1 MKEFLTDSAL
11 FGVVISLVAFW
22 IGVFVRRKTGLSVLS
37 PLVTATAIIIVF
49 LVVTDIDYDTYN
61 ESASVLRYFLTP
73 ATVCLAIPLYQ
84 KLQMLKDNFAAI
96 IIGIISGVLTSAL
109 GILAMCLIF
118 NFDHDMYVTLLP
130 KSVTTAIGISVSE
143 ELGGVV
149 ALTTAAIV
157 IAGNVGGMLA
167 EIIFRVF
174 RIKEPISKGLA
185 LGTASHVMG
194 TSKAMEIGDVEG
206 AMGSLAIAVAGII
219 TVIVLPFFAG
229 VVY

>member
-1 MKEFLTDSAL
+1 MIEFLTGSAL
-11 FGVVISLVAFW
+11 FGVALSLVAFQ
-22 IGVFVRRKTGLSVLS
+22 IGAFIRKKTGLSVLS

-49 LVVTDIDYDTYN
+49 LVVTDIDYETYN

-96 IIGIISGVLTSAL
+96 IIGIVSGVLTSAL
-109 GILAMCLIF
+109 SILAMCLIF
-118 NFDHDMYVTLLP
+118 NLDHEMYVTLLP

-157 IAGNVGGMLA
+157 IAGNVGGMFA
-167 EIIFRVF
+167 EIIFKVF
-174 RIKEPISKGLA
+174 CIKEPISKGLA

-194 TSKAMEIGDVEG
+194 TSKAMEIGEVEG

-219 TVIVLPFFAG
+219 TVIVLPLFAN
-229 VVY
+229 VL

>member
-1 MKEFLTDSAL
+1 MREFLMDSAL
-11 FGVVISLVAFW
+11 FGVVLSLVAFQ
-22 IGVFVRRKTGLSVLS
+22 IGAYIRKKTGLSVLS

-49 LVVTDIDYDTYN
+49 LVVTDIDYETYN

-96 IIGIISGVLTSAL
+96 IIGIVSGVFVSAFS
-109 GILAMCLIF
+109 ILVLCLIF
-118 NFDHDMYVTLLP
+118 DFDHKLYVTLLP

-157 IAGNVGGMLA
+157 IAGNVGGMFA
-167 EIIFRVF
+167 EIIFKVF

-194 TSKAMEIGDVEG
+194 TSKAMEIGETEG

-219 TVIVLPFFAG
+219 TVIVLPFF
-229 VVY
+229 VNMI

>member
-1 MKEFLTDSAL
+1 MKEFLTDTAL
-11 FGVVISLVAFW
+11 FGVALSLIAFQ
-22 IGVFVRRKTGLSVLS
+22 IGAFIRKKTGLSILS

-49 LVVTDIDYDTYN
+49 LVVTGIDYETYN

-96 IIGIISGVLTSAL
+96 IIGIVSGVLTSAL
-109 GILAMCLIF
+109 SILAMCLIF
-118 NFDHDMYVTLLP
+118 NLDHELYVTLLP

-157 IAGNVGGMLA
+157 IAGNVGGMFA
-167 EIIFRVF
+167 EIIFKVF

-194 TSKAMEIGDVEG
+194 TSKAMEIGEVEG

-219 TVIVLPFFAG
+219 TVIVLPLFAN
-229 VVY
+229 VI